1 MKELISYIN
10 GQYLPFS
17 EASLPVNDLGF
28 QRGYGIFDF
37 LRVEGK
43 KPLYWEDHL
52 DRFYH
57 SAKEM
62 RLPVGLNREA
72 LKEVIQTLI
81 EKNVLP
87 HSGIRIML
95 SGGASAD
102 GYTIQQ
108 PNLAIVQIPLPAPPD
123 EMLLPGF
130 KVVTYPHQRQMPQVK
145 TTDYLMAIW
154 LQPWVKE
161 QGAADVLYRN
171 GDMVSEFP
179 RSNFFLVTNE
189 EVIVTPADNVLHGIT
204 RKQII
209 QVARQSG
216 YRVEERAVS
225 MQEMATAKEA
235 FMSSSTKRLIPI
247 RQLDHIVFG
256 PYGTSSVASR
266 LFAFLRQHE
275 NTTV

>member
-17 EASLPVNDLGF
+17 EALLPVNDLGF

-62 RLPVGLNREA
+62 RLPVALNREA

-81 EKNVLP
+81 EKNALP

-108 PNLAIVQIPLPAPPD
+108 PNLAIVQISLPAPPD

-161 QGAADVLYRN
+161 QGADDVLYRN
-171 GDMVSEFP
+171 GNMVSEFP

-189 EVIVTPADNVLHGIT
+189 EVIVTPAENILYGIT

-209 QVARQSG
+209 QVARQNG
-216 YRVEERAVS
+216 YKVEERNVS
-225 MQEMATAKEA
+225 LEEIAASKEA

-256 PYGTSSVASR
+256 PYGPSSMASR
-266 LFAFLRQHE
+266 LFALLRQHE

>member
-1 MKELISYIN
+1 MKELISYVN

-17 EASLPVNDLGF
+17 EALLPVNDLGF

-62 RLPVGLNREA
+62 RLPVALNREA

-81 EKNVLP
+81 EKNALP

-108 PNLAIVQIPLPAPPD
+108 PNLAIVQISLPAPPD

-161 QGAADVLYRN
+161 QGADDVLYRN
-171 GDMVSEFP
+171 GNMVSEFP

-189 EVIVTPADNVLHGIT
+189 EVIVTPAEKILYGIT

-209 QVARQSG
+209 QVAKQNG
-216 YRVEERAVS
+216 YKVEERNVS
-225 MQEMATAKEA
+225 LEEIAASKEA

-256 PYGTSSVASR
+256 PYGPSSVASR
-266 LFAFLRQHE
+266 LFALLRQHE